1 MVRRHS
7 PLADVLSRR
16 AAPLTPIPRCVP
28 DIVLFIGLE
37 GIAVCDHAA
46 SSQAAAGG
54 SVLNASKA
62 SNTAQVSAAPTRDL
76 AAFPPRSPVKRKPLL
91 APRRGES
98 LGTGRS
104 RKESLG

>member
-1 MVRRHS
+1 MR
-7 PLADVLSRR
+7 
-16 AAPLTPIPRCVP
+16 RCVP

-62 SNTAQVSAAPTRDL
+62 SNTAQVSTAPGTRS
-76 AAFPPRSPVKRKPLL
+76 FPPTKPVEKSRRRALVPVEESPVKNSRYSALADKSRSEAAGREARLGGL
-91 APRRGES
+91 APAA
-98 LGTGRS
+98 
-104 RKESLG
+104 

>member
-1 MVRRHS
+1 MR
-7 PLADVLSRR
+7 
-16 AAPLTPIPRCVP
+16 RCVP

-62 SNTAQVSAAPTRDL
+62 SNTAQVGAAPHRCCV
-76 AAFPPRSPVKRKPLL
+76 PRHALLPAEKCPVKN
-91 APRRGES
+91 
-98 LGTGRS
+98 S
-104 RKESLG
+104 R

>member
-1 MVRRHS
+1 MR
-7 PLADVLSRR
+7 
-16 AAPLTPIPRCVP
+16 RCVP

-62 SNTAQVSAAPTRDL
+62 SNTAQVGAAPHRCCVPAEKCRVKNSRCSPPPIK
-76 AAFPPRSPVKRKPLL
+76 AARKRPVEKS
-91 APRRGES
+91 RGAGIPQSSGS
-98 LGTGRS
+98 LQDF
-104 RKESLG
+104 